1 MTPATGTSEKGA
13 ATGRSPL
20 REAGAT
26 PTAQRGH
33 DDYLIGI
40 REIRA
45 LFDLGRT
52 AAYELV
58 HRPGFPAVIPVSSH
72 SHRWWESEVRAFAKT
87 LQAEVRQPVR
97 IARVAQAMPGPDN
110 APLRIA
116 GKTRYARRRTTS
128 PDDQARPSDQDWKA
142 GA

>member
-1 MTPATGTSEKGA
+1 MTGPS
-13 ATGRSPL
+13 SL
-20 REAGAT
+20 RETGAT
-26 PTAQRGH
+26 PTALHGH

-40 REIRA
+40 REIRV
-45 LFDLGRT
+45 LFGLGRT

-58 HRPGFPAVIPVSSH
+58 HRPGFPAVVPVSSH
-72 SHRWWESEVRAFAKT
+72 SHRWWESEVRAFATT
-87 LQAEVRQPVR
+87 LQAEGQQAVRL
-97 IARVAQAMPGPDN
+97 ARAGRAMPGPDT

-116 GKTRYARRRTTS
+116 GRMRYARRRTTS

>member
-1 MTPATGTSEKGA
+1 MTPATGTPEKGA
-13 ATGRSPL
+13 VTGPSPL
-20 REAGAT
+20 RETGAT

-33 DDYLIGI
+33 DDHLIGI

-58 HRPGFPAVIPVSSH
+58 HRPGFPTVVPVSSH
-72 SHRWWESEVRAFAKT
+72 SHRWWESEVRAFAAT
-87 LQAEVRQPVR
+87 LHAEGQPPVR
-97 IARVAQAMPGPDN
+97 SARSAQAKPGPDT

-116 GKTRYARRRTTS
+116 GKMRYARRRSTS
-128 PDDQARPSDQDWKA
+128 PDDQARPGNQDWEA
-142 GA
+142 SA

>member
-1 MTPATGTSEKGA
+1 MTGP
-13 ATGRSPL
+13 SPL
-20 REAGAT
+20 RETGAM
-26 PTAQRGH
+26 PTAQHGH
-33 DDYLIGI
+33 NDHLIGI

-45 LFDLGRT
+45 LFGLGRT

-58 HRPGFPAVIPVSSH
+58 HRPGFPALVPVSSH
-72 SHRWWESEVRAFAKT
+72 SHRWWESEVRAFATT
-87 LQAEVRQPVR
+87 LQAEGQQPVR
-97 IARVAQAMPGPDN
+97 LARAAQAMPGPDT

-116 GKTRYARRRTTS
+116 GKMRYARRRTTS